1 MGEGSPPLIV
11 TTVTTVRKLQQ
22 ILAVIGW
29 REVLPS
35 LTITSVTTVEKI
47 KQLVPVRV
55 GSPSNDSNTTTYSC
69 SCNGQLPE
77 L

>member
-1 MGEGSPPLIV
+1 MVPVI
-11 TTVTTVRKLQQ
+11 TVPTD
-22 ILAVIGW
+22 
-29 REVLPS
+29 
-35 LTITSVTTVEKI
+35 ITVTTVEKI

-55 GSPSNDSNTTTYSC
+55 GSPSTDSNTTTYSC